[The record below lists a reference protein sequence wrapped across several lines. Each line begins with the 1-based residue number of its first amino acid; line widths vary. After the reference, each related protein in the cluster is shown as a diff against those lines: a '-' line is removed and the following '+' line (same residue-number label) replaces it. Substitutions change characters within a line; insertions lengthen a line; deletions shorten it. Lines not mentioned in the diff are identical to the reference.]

1 MCFRLLLIL
10 IFPALFSSAQTFLL
24 CRDQDGISFG
34 LNGKTAE
41 KGVCASSSERSLVR
55 KFVPS
60 SVTRLTCFHRGGS
73 EGGGHVCEYVCM
85 CVYANISRED
95 NKGIVRRGKKERHS
109 RNATKY

>member
-41 KGVCASSSERSLVR
+41 KGVCASSSERAEPRSEIRSLVCHPADVLPLR
-55 KFVPS
+55 WERDRARAHARVCVFV
-60 SVTRLTCFHRGGS
+60 C
-73 EGGGHVCEYVCM
+73 VCMYVCIR
-85 CVYANISRED
+85 ISRQKTI
-95 NKGIVRRGKKERHS
+95 KGL
-109 RNATKY
+109 